1 MDSNNTNNNQQ
12 DNKKKNIKKF
22 LLIFF
27 LFDLVV
33 AIIFLLFLG
42 IQRCSGPSS
51 HNSSNPSIN
60 YDVEKLGNKFKIIV
74 NSYRLGPGGMSAD
87 NIIEVE
93 AVTYTD
99 NYNSGSFSLSISVLS
114 ETGRVYLYTANNVS
128 YPEDKSK
135 FDNLIS
141 YLLLEDTPNI
151 FDNEVASFELETFNK
166 TEEVISTDKVC
177 KYIISSN
184 ISGTTTYL
192 DGFYF
197 ENNNYYVYQ
206 NKEVTNDNPFG
217 ETATTVIEPS
227 NPLYPYYQS
236 LNK

>member
-1 MDSNNTNNNQQ
+1 MENNNTNNQQ
-12 DNKKKNIKKF
+12 ENKKKNIKKF

-27 LFDLVV
+27 LFDLIV

-60 YDVEKLGNKFKIIV
+60 YDVEKLDNKFKSIV

-87 NIIEVE
+87 NIVEVE
-93 AVTYTD
+93 AVTYID
-99 NYNSGSFSLSISVLS
+99 NYDSGSFSLSITVLS
-114 ETGRVYLYTANNVS
+114 ESNKVYLYTANNVS

-135 FDNLIS
+135 FDNLVS
-141 YLLLEDTPNI
+141 YLLLEDTPDI
-151 FDNEVASFELETFNK
+151 FDGDNFALETFNK

-177 KYIISSN
+177 KYVISSN
-184 ISGTTTYL
+184 ISGTASYL

-217 ETATTVIEPS
+217 EAATMVIEPS
-227 NPLYPYYQS
+227 DPLYPYYQS

>member
-1 MDSNNTNNNQQ
+1 MDNNNTNNQQ
-12 DNKKKNIKKF
+12 DNKKKNVKKF
-22 LLIFF
+22 LFIFF

-60 YDVEKLGNKFKIIV
+60 YDVEKLDNKFKSIV
-74 NSYRLGPGGMSAD
+74 NSYRLGPGGMASD

-99 NYNSGSFSLSISVLS
+99 NYDGGNFSLSITVLS
-114 ETGRVYLYTANNVS
+114 ETGRVYLYIANNVS
-128 YPEDKSK
+128 YPEDKSR
-135 FDNLIS
+135 FGNLVS
-141 YLLLEDTPNI
+141 YLLLEDTPDI
-151 FDNEVASFELETFNK
+151 FDGDNFALETFNK

-177 KYIISSN
+177 KYVISSN
-184 ISGTTTYL
+184 ISGTATYL

-206 NKEVTNDNPFG
+206 NKEVTNDDPFG
-217 ETATTVIEPS
+217 EAATMVIEPS

>member
-1 MDSNNTNNNQQ
+1 MENNNINNQQ
-12 DNKKKNIKKF
+12 DSKKKNIKKF
-22 LLIFF
+22 LIIFF

-60 YDVEKLGNKFKIIV
+60 YDVEKLDNKFKSIV
-74 NSYRLGPGGMSAD
+74 NSYRLGPGGMSSD

-99 NYNSGSFSLSISVLS
+99 NYDSGAFSLSISVLS
-114 ETGRVYLYTANNVS
+114 ESNKVYLYTANNVS

-135 FDNLIS
+135 FDNLVS
-141 YLLLEDTPNI
+141 YLLLEDTPDI
-151 FDNEVASFELETFNK
+151 FDGDNFALETFNK
-166 TEEVISTDKVC
+166 TEEVITTDKVC
-177 KYIISSN
+177 KYVISSN
-184 ISGTTTYL
+184 ISGTATYL

-197 ENNNYYVYQ
+197 ENNNYYLYQ

-217 ETATTVIEPS
+217 ETATMVIEPS
-227 NPLYPYYQS
+227 NPLYQYYQS

>member
-1 MDSNNTNNNQQ
+1 MSEEKQK
-12 DNKKKNIKKF
+12 NKKKNIKKF

-33 AIIFLLFLG
+33 ALIFLLFLG
-42 IQRCSGPSS
+42 IQRCSGPR
-51 HNSSNPSIN
+51 SNPPSNPPYN
-60 YDVEKLGNKFKIIV
+60 YDVEKLDNKFKNIV

-93 AVTYTD
+93 AVTYAD
-99 NYNSGSFSLSISVLS
+99 NYDSGNFSLSISVLS

-135 FDNLIS
+135 FDNLVS
-141 YLLLEDTPNI
+141 YLLLEDTPDI
-151 FDNEVASFELETFNK
+151 FDGDNFALETFNK

-177 KYIISSN
+177 KYVISSN
-184 ISGTTTYL
+184 ISGTASYL

-206 NKEVTNDNPFG
+206 NKEVTNDNPFS
-217 ETATTVIEPS
+217 EQANLVIDPNS
-227 NPLYPYYQS
+227 PLYPYYQRLS
-236 LNK
+236 I